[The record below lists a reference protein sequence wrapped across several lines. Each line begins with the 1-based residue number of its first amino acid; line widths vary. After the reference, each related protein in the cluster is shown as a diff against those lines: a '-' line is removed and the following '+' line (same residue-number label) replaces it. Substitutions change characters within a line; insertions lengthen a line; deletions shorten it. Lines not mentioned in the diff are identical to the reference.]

1 MVSALNRREFLT
13 RTAGGAMGLALP
25 RVAYGQESPA
35 TIAATKLSEN
45 LVEITG
51 AGANV
56 IVLTGPDG
64 VLMVDGGLP
73 DRSADLLRLVAEHT
87 GERPVRVLFNT
98 HWHLDH
104 TGSNETLGK
113 AGAKIIA
120 HQNTKRW
127 LSSRVFVEAQK
138 RTYEPR
144 PAEAIPTE
152 TVTGP
157 GKTTF
162 GQEPIEYGPL
172 PPGHTNGDLYLFFP
186 AQNVLAVSDA
196 LSVARYPVMDY
207 STGGWIGGLI
217 DATNVLLKL
226 ADGSTRVVPGAGPLQ
241 TKDDLQAQLDML
253 TKVKE
258 RVQAMLR
265 QGKSVKDV
273 AAEAPTKEFDAKWG
287 KPDLFLTMTYTGMLR
302 HTHEIGGIL

>member
-1 MVSALNRREFLT
+1 MFSRPTRRTFLT
-13 RTAGGAMGLALP
+13 TTAGGAIGLALP
-25 RVAYGQESPA
+25 RATFGQGSPA

-45 LVEITG
+45 LLEITG

-56 IVLTGPDG
+56 MVLTGPDG

-73 DRSADLLRLVAEHT
+73 DRSADLLRLVAKHT

>member
-13 RTAGGAMGLALP
+13 TTAGGAIGLALP
-25 RVAYGQESPA
+25 RATFGQGRPA

-45 LVEITG
+45 LLEITG

-73 DRSADLLRLVAEHT
+73 DSSADLLRLIAEQT

-113 AGAKIIA
+113 AGAKIVA
-120 HQNTKRW
+120 HQNTNRW
-127 LSSRVFVEAQK
+127 LSSRVLVEAQK

-152 TVTGP
+152 TVAGP
-157 GKTTF
+157 AKTTF
-162 GQEPIEYGPL
+162 GKEPIEYGPL
-172 PPGHTNGDLYLFFP
+172 PPGHTNGDLYVFFP
-186 AQNVLAVSDA
+186 AQNVLVVSDA
-196 LSVARYPVMDY
+196 LSVARYPIMDY

-217 DATNVLLKL
+217 DATNVLLKI
-226 ADGSTRVVPGAGPLQ
+226 ADGNTRVVPGAGALQ

-258 RVQAMLR
+258 RVLAMLR
-265 QGKSVKDV
+265 QGKSVTDV